1 MEAVQPELYPLEV
14 SLHRIKTSWGGW
26 PGRVGEIWSL
36 SGPPHESLILNGPLA
51 GRWLTEI
58 VGNYQQRLL
67 GEDVELDPREPF
79 HFQIKFVL
87 AAKDLSVEV
96 HPTEAHT
103 MEKRL
108 PMVGL
113 DKVWYILGVKPG
125 SLLYLGFKDRTG
137 PGEIERALQDR
148 SFPQRLNA
156 FPAKPGEV
164 YLVPAGRVHA
174 VGKGVKL
181 LEIQRHSSLTCELF
195 RWDGKDPDPCPDLPF
210 LETNAVSPDPVPAV
224 TVGEAGNTI
233 EYLACTPRF
242 LLRRLVV
249 HDSLE
254 VPQPGRRMRVYTG
267 LRGAGW
273 LRWGFSDICS
283 YIQPYQSVLVPA
295 IPEDLFFESDGVLEV
310 LETSVPDM
318 AGETLSR
325 ILDLGIPRER
335 IISLGGDDYCGIL
348 RNCLPGGGK

>member
-267 LRGAGW
+267 LRGSGW
-273 LRWGFSDICS
+273 LRWGFSDLCS

-295 IPEDLFFESDGVLEV
+295 IPEDLYFESEGVLEV

-318 AGETLSR
+318 EGETFTC
-325 ILDLGIPRER
+325 ILDQGIPRER
-335 IISLGGDDYCGIL
+335 IISLGGTDYCGVL
-348 RNCLPGGGK
+348 RNCLPGGGR